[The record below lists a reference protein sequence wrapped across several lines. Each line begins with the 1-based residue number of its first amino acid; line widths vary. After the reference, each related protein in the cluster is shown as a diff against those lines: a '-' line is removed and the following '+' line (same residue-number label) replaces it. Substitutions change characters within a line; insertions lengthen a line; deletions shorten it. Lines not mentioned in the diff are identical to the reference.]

1 MQANERSATLIVCF
15 FFFQAEDGIRD
26 LIVTGVQTCALP
38 ISDTYNHKIKR
49 LDPRTGECRTLLGAG
64 APGHADGAAGAARF
78 SEPSGVSVAAGG
90 PLPSRNP
97 KPPHPGGS
105 LPARGGAPPGP
116 PRALTPGAKINP
128 SPAP

>member
-90 PLPSRNP
+90 PLLAPHQKQTDPGATPAGRARATARPSPSRTR
-97 KPPHPGGS
+97 
-105 LPARGGAPPGP
+105 AR
-116 PRALTPGAKINP
+116 T
-128 SPAP
+128 